1 MEISVIKTHP
11 VPKSSQ
17 WAEKLEKI
25 QQEVHSFIQMGH
37 RRQVLCTVVCTYTL
51 YSIDD

>member
-1 MEISVIKTHP
+1 MEVSVIKTHP

-17 WAEKLEKI
+17 WKEKLEKI
-25 QQEVHSFIQMGH
+25 QQEVHSFIRMGQ
-37 RRQVLCTVVCTYTL
+37 RRQVLYTYSMYTL